1 MCLVGKRTLASGA
14 DHRTGGSYGKEQGC
28 VTLWPVI
35 SLSGAQNA
43 NSRRRNRGWAG
54 KLCLALFSGTAG
66 VRKDIKMPWSS
77 LSSILPSDF

>member
-43 NSRRRNRGWAG
+43 NSRRRNRGGRTRAG
-54 KLCLALFSGTAG
+54 QGSFAWLCFQGQLGLE
-66 VRKDIKMPWSS
+66 RI
-77 LSSILPSDF
+77 